1 MAGSGFSD
9 LGIQGRAYAIAET
22 ASNAEAAPNSG
33 ASAESVI
40 PTISDNRISTEL

>member
-22 ASNAEAAPNSG
+22 APNSG